1 MKKIFA
7 IMAVAGVLVA
17 CNDSGHTEPK
27 TGTDSLTNQQAAP
40 TPAPDSTVNKS
51 DSSAP
56 KVDTTAKKDSTAK
69 H

>member
-27 TGTDSLTNQQAAP
+27 TGSDSATQQAAP
-40 TPAPDSTVNKS
+40 APAVDSTVKAA
-51 DSSAP
+51 DSTVKA
-56 KVDTTAKKDSTAK
+56 VDSTAKKDSTAK

>member
-7 IMAVAGVLVA
+7 ILAVAGVLVA

-27 TGTDSLTNQQAAP
+27 TGGDSATQQAAP
-40 TPAPDSTVNKS
+40 TPAVDSTKQAVDTTKQAV
-51 DSSAP
+51 DTTGA
-56 KVDTTAKKDSTAK
+56 KKDTTAK